1 MPVTTVGDFGRLIGA
16 RMRADHESLARRWL
30 VRLNE
35 LLPVA
40 ANEVFP
46 SQALLDHIP
55 ALIQEIA
62 DYLEDTD
69 ADEFAANT
77 FVVDKAR
84 ELGELR
90 YEQRASV
97 HQLLREYRVLGAILV
112 TFVEQETRPLVS
124 VAPIEVIAVLG
135 RVAQAV
141 GVLQQTTVET
151 FIAKYTAQI
160 DDQTRRLENFNRMV
174 SHELRQ
180 PIGALQFAVKLAD
193 DCEDHAARAGYR
205 EVIERNLTRLVR
217 LTDQLAMMS
226 RLKPTTDNS
235 QTQHLPL
242 ALVAREVARQ
252 LRDMA
257 DRRGVDDRDRRRPA
271 GPRRRRRRRG
281 ADPRQPG
288 LERDQVLGSGEAAA
302 VRGAA
307 RRVAV
312 RRLRHHRARQRRRH
326 CRRSTCR
333 GSSSGRIGP
342 TRIATRSSAPT
353 ASASAWRSCATVS
366 PIRAG
371 RSTVESV
378 LGRGGD
384 VHRDAAARQSRGLRR
399 PPTARYNL
407 LFAASPSSAAVRCL
421 PGVGR

>member
-55 ALIQEIA
+55 SLIQEIA

-97 HQLLREYRVLGAILV
+97 HQLLREYRVLGSILV

-141 GVLQQTTVET
+141 GVLQQTTIET
-151 FIAKYTAQI
+151 FIAKYTARI

-180 PIGALQFAVKLAD
+180 PIGALQFALKLSD
-193 DCEDHAARAGYR
+193 DCEDHEARAGYR

-226 RLKPTTDNS
+226 RLKASADNT

-242 ALVAREVARQ
+242 ELVAREVARQ
-252 LRDMA
+252 LSDMA
-257 DRRGVDDRDRRRPA
+257 ERRGVEIVIDSDLPVLQVDVAAVELILVNLVSNAIKYSDATKPRRVVELGGESRAEACVIRVRDNGVGIAPEHLPRIFERAYRAHADRDEELGTDGFGLGLAIVRDCV
-271 GPRRRRRRRG
+271 
-281 ADPRQPG
+281 ADQG
-288 LERDQVLGSGEAAA
+288 GQV
-302 VRGAA
+302 
-307 RRVAV
+307 
-312 RRLRHHRARQRRRH
+312 
-326 CRRSTCR
+326 
-333 GSSSGRIGP
+333 
-342 TRIATRSSAPT
+342 
-353 ASASAWRSCATVS
+353 TVD
-366 PIRAG
+366 
-371 RSTVESV
+371 SV
-378 LGRGGD
+378 LGEGATFT
-384 VHRDAAARQSRGLRR
+384 VTLPSNPGLAPASER
-399 PPTARYNL
+399 PL
-407 LFAASPSSAAVRCL
+407 
-421 PGVGR
+421 

>member
-16 RMRADHESLARRWL
+16 RMRSEHETLAGRWL

-55 ALIQEIA
+55 QLIREIA
-62 DYLEDTD
+62 EYLEFTD

-77 FVVDKAR
+77 FVMEKAR

-112 TFVEQETRPLVS
+112 SFVEQETRLLHT

-141 GVLQQTTVET
+141 GVLQQTTIET
-151 FIAKYTAQI
+151 FIAKYTGRI
-160 DDQTRRLENFNRMV
+160 DEQTRRLENFNRMV

-180 PIGALQFAVKLAD
+180 PIGALQFAVKLANAAD
-193 DCEDHAARAGYR
+193 DEQARAGYQ
-205 EVIERNLTRLVR
+205 EVVERNLTRLVR

-226 RLKPTTDNS
+226 RLKPTADNT

-242 ALVAREVARQ
+242 ELVAREVARQ
-252 LRDMA
+252 LGDMA
-257 DRRGVDDRDRRRPA
+257 DRRGVEIRIVGGLPVLHVDVAAVELILVNLVANAIKYSDPAKPQRMVELRGESRPGACVIEVRDNGVGIPPEHLPRIFDRAYRAHADRDEEL
-271 GPRRRRRRRG
+271 GTDG
-281 ADPRQPG
+281 FG
-288 LERDQVLGSGEAAA
+288 LGLAIVRDCVEDQGGQVS
-302 VRGAA
+302 
-307 RRVAV
+307 
-312 RRLRHHRARQRRRH
+312 
-326 CRRSTCR
+326 
-333 GSSSGRIGP
+333 
-342 TRIATRSSAPT
+342 
-353 ASASAWRSCATVS
+353 
-366 PIRAG
+366 
-371 RSTVESV
+371 VESV
-378 LGRGGD
+378 LGEGATFTLTLPCHENQGLAR
-384 VHRDAAARQSRGLRR
+384 AAG
-399 PPTARYNL
+399 
-407 LFAASPSSAAVRCL
+407 SPV
-421 PGVGR
+421 